1 MLTNMQIAVIGGDAR
16 QLEIIRKLIE
26 MDVKLSLIGFEQLD
40 HAFSGATKE
49 KIAEINFSQIDAIIL
64 PVAGTSLEG
73 QVDSIFSNEKV
84 VLLEEML
91 QNTPPHCVIFSGIT
105 NAYLTGGHDHDGH
118 SAYGFYDSWF

>member
-49 KIAEINFSQIDAIIL
+49 KITEINFSQIDAIIL

-73 QVDSIFSNEKV
+73 QVDSILCCFFWYNKCLSNRDYRWCKQKISSTV
-84 VLLEEML
+84 
-91 QNTPPHCVIFSGIT
+91 Q
-105 NAYLTGGHDHDGH
+105 TG
-118 SAYGFYDSWF
+118 

>member
-64 PVAGTSLEG
+64 PVAGTSL
-73 QVDSIFSNEKV
+73 
-84 VLLEEML
+84 
-91 QNTPPHCVIFSGIT
+91 
-105 NAYLTGGHDHDGH
+105 
-118 SAYGFYDSWF
+118 